1 MDIDR
6 RHLLR
11 LGAVA
16 AGAAGANVLGARALP
31 AVAAPSASPIGTLG
45 LDAAHFGLH
54 PGSPDDQ
61 SRALQSAIDAA
72 ARARAPLAIAPGIYR
87 AGNLQLP
94 AGAQLIGVRGA
105 TQISLTQGPSL
116 LAAAGADH
124 VTLSGLVLDGGKRPL
139 GDAHGLVNLENCHA
153 VRIVDCELLSCGGHG
168 IRCVAVDGEV
178 SGTTLTDIADVAILS
193 YNAAGLLLARNTI
206 TGAGNNGIQIIR
218 WETGDDGTIVVDN
231 RIENIANRS
240 GGSGQYGNA
249 INAFRAGN
257 VIVRGNRIRHC
268 AFSAVRGNTA
278 ANIQI
283 DGNSISDAGEVA
295 LYAEFGFEGAIIAN
309 NGVEG
314 AAIGVSVTNFSDGGR
329 LAVVQ
334 GNIIRNLKSQRPAGT
349 DPGDSAG
356 IGISV
361 EADTVVAGNVIENAP
376 LAGIMLGWGRYLRDV
391 AATGNV
397 VRKADI
403 GIAVSVT
410 PGSASTLVADNVI
423 TDSAR
428 GAIVGMAGAKAVTAD
443 LAKGGAEIYPHLT
456 ISGNRVR

>member
-11 LGAVA
+11 FGALA
-16 AGAAGANVLGARALP
+16 AGAATAGAGAL
-31 AVAAPSASPIGTLG
+31 AAPAPSSVGTFG
-45 LDAAHFGLH
+45 LDATHFGLH

-61 SRALQSAIDAA
+61 SRVLQNAIDAA
-72 ARARAPLAIAPGIYR
+72 ARARVPLAIAPGLYR
-87 AGNLQLP
+87 AGNLTLP
-94 AGAQLIGVRGA
+94 AGAQLLGVRGA
-105 TQISLTQGPSL
+105 TQIALTQGPSL
-116 LAAAGADH
+116 MAAAGADH

-139 GDAHGLVNLENCHA
+139 TEARGLVHLENCRA
-153 VRIVDCELLSCGGHG
+153 VQIVDCELRASGGIG
-168 IRCVAVDGEV
+168 IRCVSVDGEV
-178 SGTTLTDIADVAILS
+178 SGNTLTDIADVAILS
-193 YNAAGLLLARNTI
+193 HNAAGLLIARNTI
-206 TGAGNNGIQIIR
+206 VGAGNNGIQIFR
-218 WETGDDGTIVVDN
+218 WEAGDDGTMVVDN

-268 AFSAVRGNTA
+268 AFSAVRGNA
-278 ANIQI
+278 ASNIHVE
-283 DGNSISDAGEVA
+283 GNSVSDAGEVA

-309 NGVEG
+309 NTVDG
-314 AAIGVSVTNFSDGGR
+314 AAIGVSVTNFNEGGR

-334 GNIIRNLKSQRPAGT
+334 GNIIRNLKPQRPAGT
-349 DPGDSAG
+349 DPCDSAG
-356 IGISV
+356 VGISV
-361 EADTVVAGNVIENAP
+361 EADSAVTGNVIENAP
-376 LAGIMLGWGRYLRDV
+376 LAGIMLGFGRYLRDV

-410 PGSASTLVADNVI
+410 PGSATTLIADNVI
-423 TDSAR
+423 TGSAR

-443 LAKGGAEIYPHLT
+443 LSQGGFERYAHLT